1 MAKGVRVID
10 RGLTQILKRMAVAAR
25 GQVASVGVQG
35 DKGQLMEHENSTNV
49 EIYAVH
55 EYGTK
60 DGRIP
65 ERSSLRSTFDEKLSS
80 YQKELDEVGRKFFS
94 LENYEGELMLLG
106 EKMKKDVIEKIK
118 SGIPPELAPST
129 IASSPKRKG
138 SIPLWNTGQLVN
150 ALTSV
155 IGYRDRVGGD
165 A

>member
-1 MAKGVRVID
+1 MPKGVKVID
-10 RGLTQILKRMAVAAR
+10 KGLTQILKRMTVAAR

-35 DKGQLMEHENSTNV
+35 DKAQLMEHENSTNV

-65 ERSSLRSTFDEKLSS
+65 ERSSLRTTFDEKHPA
-80 YQKELDEVGRKFFS
+80 YQKDLDEVGRKFFG
-94 LENYEGELMLLG
+94 LQKYEGELMLLG

-129 IASSPKRKG
+129 IASTPKRKG
-138 SIPLWNTGQLVN
+138 SVPLWNTGQLVN

-155 IGYRDRVGGD
+155 IVYRDRVGGEG
-165 A
+165 